1 MKVILSSDVPNL
13 GEEGDICTVAPGYA
27 RNFLLPKGLVMEY
40 NARNL
45 AVIEERRVE
54 IEARR
59 AERRKQAAGIKERL
73 EAEPLVITMTSGVNG
88 RLFGSVTGA
97 TIQEHLAKA
106 GIDVERKRIEIPGHS
121 IKTTGSTRV
130 KVRLY
135 GDQEAALTVKV
146 EATNS
151 REIEAEAR
159 KIEAAKAVDQALE
172 ASPVAEDP
180 ADPVQEERDPEI
192 IAMEAAEAEAAEA
205 EAAEAEAEAEAQ
217 VEEEAEE
224 PLED

>member
-192 IAMEAAEAEAAEA
+192 IAMEAAEAEGAEG
-205 EAAEAEAEAEAQ
+205 EAEAEAQ